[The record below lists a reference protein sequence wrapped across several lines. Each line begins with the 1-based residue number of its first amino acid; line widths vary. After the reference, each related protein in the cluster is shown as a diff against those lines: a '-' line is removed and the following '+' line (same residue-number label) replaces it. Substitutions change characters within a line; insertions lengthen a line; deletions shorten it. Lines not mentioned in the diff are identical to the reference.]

1 MSEWGYE
8 VDVHDEVETEIGRL
22 RDPWEES
29 EQLGE
34 LARLDPPR
42 TDFSFPV
49 NTRID
54 DHGRTRRII
63 APRSTDQL
71 KKVIDEARQAGV
83 TLKPVSHTNRD
94 QGHSFS
100 KIVRPRDYQLSL
112 KYLAGASYDDQT
124 ERVAVNAGTR
134 IREAVAELLPHDRA
148 FTNMGAYDG
157 QTLVGA
163 ICTDTHGSGVWDG
176 PNKLMGPF
184 STLVDSFQV
193 MTQDGELIE
202 VDRGDHDLFNAAIV
216 GLGCFGVVTSVTV
229 RTEPAY
235 RLKEKREYTT
245 WQTIRDDLPDLL
257 RDTRHVN
264 VAISPYT
271 EDSANPCLLTTRERT
286 DEPANGFGQKHR
298 SFSFELTKVAPGAPR
313 LLLQRL
319 MNQPVSRGKLVRQAM
334 QSAADDSYVGPWNEV
349 LLLGLNVLRYE
360 STEIGIELDD
370 EGDWRDVVDAVLMKL
385 HPWRRPFF
393 FPTAPISLRFCG
405 PSTAFLSPQYARPTV
420 MIELPFLQQQWS
432 DEARARDGV
441 REIHDFLVRGHGGR
455 PHWGKRNFMTWSDV
469 QRNYDDDAVGDWL
482 DHYAEMNSSGIWNND
497 FTRQLGISR

>member
-8 VDVHDEVETEIGRL
+8 VDLHDEVDTEIGRL

-34 LARLDPPR
+34 LDQLEPPR

-49 NTRID
+49 NIRTD
-54 DHGRTRRII
+54 DFGRQRRIV
-63 APRSTDQL
+63 APRTVEQL
-71 KKVIDEARQAGV
+71 RRVVNEAREAEV
-83 TLKPVSHTNRD
+83 ALKPVSHTNRD

-112 KYLAGASYDDQT
+112 KYLAGANYDPQT
-124 ERVAVNAGTR
+124 ERVEVNAGTR
-134 IREAVAELLPHDRA
+134 IREAVEEMLPHARA

-163 ICTDTHGSGVWDG
+163 ICTDTHGSGIWDG

-184 STLVDSFQV
+184 STLVDSFRM

-202 VDRGDHDLFNAAIV
+202 VDRTDHDLFNAAVV
-216 GLGCFGVVTSVTV
+216 GLGCFGVMTSVTV

-235 RLKEKREYTT
+235 RLEERRTHTT
-245 WQTIRDDLPDLL
+245 WQAIRDDLPDLL
-257 RDTRHVN
+257 RDKRHVN

-271 EDSANPCLLTTRERT
+271 EESQNPCLLTTRERT
-286 DEPANGFGQKHR
+286 DQPSQGFDQKHR
-298 SFSFELTKVAPGAPR
+298 SFSFELTKIAPGAPR
-313 LLLQRL
+313 LLLSQML
-319 MNQPVSRGKLVRQAM
+319 NQPVSRGRLVNSAM
-334 QSAADDSYVGPWNEV
+334 RSAADDTYVDDWNRV

-360 STEIGIELDD
+360 STEIGIEVDD
-370 EGDWRDVVDAVLMKL
+370 DGEWIDVVDDVMMKL
-385 HPWRRPFF
+385 HPWRRPFY
-393 FPTAPISLRFCG
+393 FPTAPVSLRFCG

-420 MIELPFLQQQWS
+420 MIEVPFLQRQWS
-432 DEARARDGV
+432 DEPRTRDGV

-455 PHWGKRNFMTWSDV
+455 PHWGKRNFMTWADV
-469 QRNYDDDAVGDWL
+469 QRNYEDDAVGTWL
-482 DHYAEMNSSGIWNND
+482 DHYAELNSSGIWNNA